1 MRKKE
6 AETAAAQATAVS
18 AAATAGTAPAA
29 GMAPQAA
36 AQPPHLPPHE
46 HVAELTATLQR
57 LQADFDNYKKYIE
70 KERQRWQQDALRGFV
85 RELLPVL
92 DAFEIALKT
101 TGGNEAG
108 ANRGAGA
115 NAHQAVAEKEK
126 LEIGR

>member
-6 AETAAAQATAVS
+6 AETAATQATAVS
-18 AAATAGTAPAA
+18 AAATAGTAPGA

-85 RELLPVL
+85 RELLPGL
-92 DAFEIALKT
+92 DALEIALKT
-101 TGGNEAG
+101 TGGDEAG
-108 ANRGAGA
+108 GEPAPPP
-115 NAHQAVAEKEK
+115 KSPPSF
-126 LEIGR
+126 

>member
-1 MRKKE
+1 
-6 AETAAAQATAVS
+6 
-18 AAATAGTAPAA
+18 
-29 GMAPQAA
+29 MAPQAA

-92 DAFEIALKT
+92 DAFEIALDLT
-101 TGGNEAG
+101 RLVPAILSRVCQSLFLVPEMWMLTFS
-108 ANRGAGA
+108 ANVLFLGPPFLLMYILPLSC
-115 NAHQAVAEKEK
+115 K
-126 LEIGR
+126 